1 MKKKLIHSSVQI
13 LKRSGKYN
21 DEQIEIIIYG
31 LEGLYLTFTKM
42 IIIFLLSILLG
53 IFKEVFILL
62 ITYNIIR
69 SQAFGIHAS
78 KSIYC
83 LISSLIFF
91 VGGALICKY
100 IIFPL
105 WLMIIIAIICNIF
118 LLIYAPA
125 DTHKHPLINSKKRKK
140 FKVLSFIFGII
151 YTFLIIYFKGQGIA
165 KYLLLGMIEAVLMI
179 LPITYSTFK
188 MPYNNYKTYY
198 NDVELISNN

>member
-78 KSIYC
+78 KSAYC

-91 VGGALICKY
+91 IGGAIFVKY
-100 IIFPL
+100 IQIPM
-105 WLMIIIAIICNIF
+105 WIMITVAIICDIC
-118 LLIYAPA
+118 LLLYAPA
-125 DTHKHPLINSKKRKK
+125 DTQKRPLINKKKRKR
-140 FKVLSFIFGII
+140 FRIVSFCLGII
-151 YTFLIIYFKGQGIA
+151 YTIIILISKDPIISN
-165 KYLLLGMIEAVLMI
+165 YLLVGMVEAVLVI
-179 LPITYSTFK
+179 LPMTYSIFK
-188 MPYNNYKTYY
+188 MPYNNYKNYY
-198 NDVELISNN
+198 KDVQLISTN